1 MTGEVL
7 LCLKDSKAKTRDS
20 AYQVLLS
27 LAKATGNVSDFLRVI
42 MSALAA
48 ETTHMRSA
56 AVMAASRLVF
66 ELAREETSM
75 QLALPSLLQTVLILF
90 DEQSREVVK
99 SAVGFVRVCVVAMP
113 PDQLQPLLPD
123 VVGSLLKYGKGKD
136 RFRAKIKIILKKLVR
151 LYGYDNLM
159 PYVPESESRLLVHMR
174 KLDER
179 AKRRKAANRA
189 DGSRENFDFND
200 IIDSDEDDSDD
211 GRTLMTGA
219 TGLTRMT
226 AKTKV
231 STQSTKKSKS
241 VATSVQS
248 KKKPEVGTLRLPSEN
263 DGEVVNILS
272 LKEKNVKFAD
282 MDDDSDSDDGGM
294 MEFDD
299 MGRLVVLDEPEEDEI
314 AHATDFEDEEARSMP
329 GGKRRK
335 LSKFGDSESVKSA
348 KSTASRKKGG
358 KDKNVRQLGSAYK
371 SKKSGGD
378 VKKKGQKF
386 EPYAYVPLDGRSYS
400 KKNRRRAVE
409 QMATVVPTG
418 GGKRKR

>member
-1 MTGEVL
+1 M
-7 LCLKDSKAKTRDS
+7 LCLKDSKAKTRDT
-20 AYQVLLS
+20 AYEVLLS
-27 LAKATGNVSDFLRVI
+27 LAKATGNLTDFLRVI

-66 ELAREETSM
+66 ELGREDSNM

-99 SAVGFVRVCVVAMP
+99 SAVGFVRVSVAAMQ
-113 PDQLQPLLPD
+113 PDQLRPLLPD
-123 VVGSLLKYGKGKD
+123 IVGSLLKYGKGKD
-136 RFRAKIKIILKKLVR
+136 RFRAKIKIILKKLVP
-151 LYGYDNLM
+151 LYGYDTLM

-189 DGSRENFDFND
+189 DGSRESFDFNNMV
-200 IIDSDEDDSDD
+200 DSDEEDSDD
-211 GRTLMTGA
+211 GSTLMTGA

-226 AKTKV
+226 AKTKM
-231 STQSTKKSKS
+231 TMQSGAQSRASKTL
-241 VATSVQS
+241 ATSVRS
-248 KKKPEVGTLRLPSEN
+248 KKPEASSLRLPSEN

-282 MDDDSDSDDGGM
+282 LDDDNDSEDGGV

-299 MGRLVVLDEPEEDEI
+299 MGRLVVLDEPDEGEDTANVDETEHEE
-314 AHATDFEDEEARSMP
+314 RSMR
-329 GGKRRK
+329 GGKRRR
-335 LSKFGDSESVKSA
+335 LGKFGDSESVK
-348 KSTASRKKGG
+348 TGGTSRKNGG
-358 KDKNVRQLGSAYK
+358 RDKNVRQLGSAYK

-378 VKKKGQKF
+378 VMKKGQRF

-418 GGKRKR
+418 GKRKR